1 MCPMEL
7 SWNVPATWET
17 KTTKKQKQ
25 KTNISTWT
33 SYKNIFQATKQVAI
47 VILQWENKIKWSDA
61 P

>member
-1 MCPMEL
+1 MFQQPE
-7 SWNVPATWET
+7 
-17 KTTKKQKQ
+17 KQKQQKQ
-25 KTNISTWT
+25 KTNISTWA